1 MMILLKNTLFRSTLV
16 VALPLLVVACTAP
29 HAYGQADERPFVMT
43 WAVKSE
49 GLVKIPVDDEN
60 GTYGATGEYTVD
72 WGDGTVETISGTAEH
87 RYAHAGNYAISITG
101 NYTKIYLHG
110 SIPNGSMS
118 VEEYLG
124 STSTSIPRVGSSPNG
139 LLSIDQWGDVKWT
152 SMAYA
157 FSGARNMVYNAT
169 DVPDL
174 SLVTDMNHM
183 FYFAKKFNGNL
194 SSWNVS
200 GVTDMSRMFYEATA
214 FNGDVSG
221 WNVSGVTDMSR
232 MFYESDAFNQ
242 DVSGWDVSGVT
253 DMSWMF
259 SRAFV
264 FNQDISSWNVSGVTD
279 MSRMFANDIYF
290 NQDISS
296 WDVSGVTDMSY
307 MFYGSY
313 SFNHDI
319 SSWNVSGVTD
329 MSHMF
334 QFAYKFNRDISE
346 WDVSNVTDMNHMF
359 KYAETFNG
367 NISSWNVSGVTDM
380 SRMFEFA
387 YKFNGNISSWN
398 VSGVTDMSR
407 MFQSAYKFNGDISG
421 WDVSNV
427 TDMSDMFDSATAF
440 NQNLGRW
447 YIVPEDTS
455 IVDGD
460 SSLVVTTIS
469 AQNAPLDSQ
478 NPVYAIGVGHDSSDF
493 EMDHNVLKLK
503 VTPVQSVKPTYTV
516 SVTATG
522 AFGAN
527 NHRLINITVA
537 EYVPDTTPP
546 NVSMIWRDS
555 PSNAITNGTTLQFGI
570 MFSESVQNVDAADF
584 VLTGTGNASITH
596 VSGSHDEYGVVASVT
611 TDGTVTLELAAN
623 NDIEDIEDNGLI
635 DTVPT
640 TETDHTYTVD
650 TTAPTVT
657 SIERYSPTGQNTD
670 SQTLEY
676 QVTFSENVTGV
687 NTGDFALSPDSP
699 GASSIAGLAGSGSS
713 YHVTISAT
721 QNGTYNL
728 DLVSSGHGIT
738 DTPGNPL
745 NDTSPTGEDQSYTV
759 TILNVISNS
768 MPSVDAGSNQ
778 TVQENSTVTLSG
790 TASDADDDPL
800 TYLWSHDSDLT
811 IALSD
816 AASLSASFTAPQ
828 VDSDTT
834 ITFTLAA
841 YDETSNATD
850 TTSVTITDSTPP
862 VVADAPRSIG
872 SVTLASTAPG
882 VVEAS
887 WDAPAEEPGDYR
899 IAWAKVGEGFRTWTD
914 LTVNAFP
921 TTTSHTITDL
931 EEGAEYKVMVRA
943 RYDGG
948 SGDWSDQ
955 YTVTVKASAQDTTDP
970 TITLTGDNPYNVTTG
985 TTYSDPGATC
995 TDNTDANPTL
1005 TTASGVDAQTA
1016 GTYQVTYTCTDSS
1029 SNTATA
1035 TRDVVV
1041 ADAPDTID
1049 PTITIT
1055 GANPIRMTTGT
1066 AYSDPGAT
1074 CTDNTDASPTLT
1086 TASGVDAQTAGTYQ
1100 VTYTCTDSSNNTAT
1114 ATRDVVVAD
1123 APRSIGSVTLASTA
1137 PGVVE
1142 ASWDAPA
1149 EEPGDYRI
1157 AWAKVGEGF
1166 RTWTDLTVNAFPTT
1180 TSHTITDLEEGAE
1193 YKVMVR
1199 ARYDGG
1205 SGDWSDQYTV
1215 TVKAPAQ
1222 DTTDPTIT
1230 LTGDN
1235 PYNVTTG
1242 TTYSDPGAT
1251 CTDNTDANPT
1261 LTTASGV
1268 DAQTAGTYQV
1278 TYTCTDSSNNTAT
1291 ATRDVVVADAPD
1303 TIDPTITITGANP
1316 IRVTTGTAYSDP
1328 GATCTDNTDASPT
1341 LTTASGVDAQ
1351 TAGTY
1356 QVTYTCT
1363 DSSNNTATATRDV
1376 VVADA
1381 PDRTA
1386 PTVSSIERHIP
1397 TGQNT
1402 GSQTLV
1408 YQVTFSENVIG
1419 VDAGDFALSPDS
1431 PVAGGASGQ
1440 FAQTREPAIPIPDR
1454 GTIQDAIAVG
1464 QSGTT
1469 TSVSVAVDITHTYI
1483 GDLVI
1488 DLIAPDGTTRTLH
1501 DRTGY
1506 ETDDIDQTYAPDFG
1520 DVGIAG
1526 DWILRVRDSAG
1537 GDTGTLNGWAL
1548 TINHGSTAGTANP
1561 VTSVSGSGDTY
1572 RVTVSATQDGTYNLD
1587 LVSSG
1592 HGIVDEAGNPLAD
1605 TTPTGANHTYIVGT
1619 AVRAWHSR

>member
-1 MMILLKNTLFRSTLV
+1 MMILVKNTLFRSTLV

-29 HAYGQADERPFVMT
+29 HAYGQADEQPFVMT
-43 WAVKSE
+43 WAVKSG

-296 WDVSGVTDMSY
+296 WNVSGVTDMSY

-334 QFAYKFNRDISE
+334 QFAYKFNHDISE

-447 YIVPEDTS
+447 YVVPEDTS

-469 AQNAPLDSQ
+469 AQNAPLNSQ

-611 TDGTVTLELAAN
+611 TDGTVTLGLAAN

-635 DTVPT
+635 DAVPT
-640 TETDHTYTVD
+640 TETDRTYTVD

-657 SIERYSPTGQNTD
+657 SIERHDPASENTD
-670 SQTLEY
+670 SQTLIY
-676 QVTFSENVTGV
+676 RVTFSENVTGV
-687 NTGDFALSPDSP
+687 DTADFVLSPDSP
-699 GASSIAGLAGSGSS
+699 GAGSIAS
-713 YHVTISAT
+713 
-721 QNGTYNL
+721 
-728 DLVSSGHGIT
+728 
-738 DTPGNPL
+738 
-745 NDTSPTGEDQSYTV
+745 
-759 TILNVISNS
+759 
-768 MPSVDAGSNQ
+768 
-778 TVQENSTVTLSG
+778 
-790 TASDADDDPL
+790 L
-800 TYLWSHDSDLT
+800 T
-811 IALSD
+811 
-816 AASLSASFTAPQ
+816 
-828 VDSDTT
+828 
-834 ITFTLAA
+834 
-841 YDETSNATD
+841 
-850 TTSVTITDSTPP
+850 
-862 VVADAPRSIG
+862 
-872 SVTLASTAPG
+872 
-882 VVEAS
+882 
-887 WDAPAEEPGDYR
+887 
-899 IAWAKVGEGFRTWTD
+899 
-914 LTVNAFP
+914 
-921 TTTSHTITDL
+921 
-931 EEGAEYKVMVRA
+931 
-943 RYDGG
+943 
-948 SGDWSDQ
+948 
-955 YTVTVKASAQDTTDP
+955 
-970 TITLTGDNPYNVTTG
+970 
-985 TTYSDPGATC
+985 
-995 TDNTDANPTL
+995 
-1005 TTASGVDAQTA
+1005 
-1016 GTYQVTYTCTDSS
+1016 
-1029 SNTATA
+1029 
-1035 TRDVVV
+1035 
-1041 ADAPDTID
+1041 
-1049 PTITIT
+1049 
-1055 GANPIRMTTGT
+1055 
-1066 AYSDPGAT
+1066 
-1074 CTDNTDASPTLT
+1074 
-1086 TASGVDAQTAGTYQ
+1086 
-1100 VTYTCTDSSNNTAT
+1100 
-1114 ATRDVVVAD
+1114 
-1123 APRSIGSVTLASTA
+1123 
-1137 PGVVE
+1137 
-1142 ASWDAPA
+1142 
-1149 EEPGDYRI
+1149 
-1157 AWAKVGEGF
+1157 
-1166 RTWTDLTVNAFPTT
+1166 
-1180 TSHTITDLEEGAE
+1180 
-1193 YKVMVR
+1193 
-1199 ARYDGG
+1199 
-1205 SGDWSDQYTV
+1205 
-1215 TVKAPAQ
+1215 
-1222 DTTDPTIT
+1222 
-1230 LTGDN
+1230 
-1235 PYNVTTG
+1235 
-1242 TTYSDPGAT
+1242 
-1251 CTDNTDANPT
+1251 
-1261 LTTASGV
+1261 
-1268 DAQTAGTYQV
+1268 
-1278 TYTCTDSSNNTAT
+1278 
-1291 ATRDVVVADAPD
+1291 
-1303 TIDPTITITGANP
+1303 
-1316 IRVTTGTAYSDP
+1316 
-1328 GATCTDNTDASPT
+1328 
-1341 LTTASGVDAQ
+1341 
-1351 TAGTY
+1351 
-1356 QVTYTCT
+1356 
-1363 DSSNNTATATRDV
+1363 
-1376 VVADA
+1376 
-1381 PDRTA
+1381 
-1386 PTVSSIERHIP
+1386 
-1397 TGQNT
+1397 
-1402 GSQTLV
+1402 
-1408 YQVTFSENVIG
+1408 
-1419 VDAGDFALSPDS
+1419 
-1431 PVAGGASGQ
+1431 
-1440 FAQTREPAIPIPDR
+1440 
-1454 GTIQDAIAVG
+1454 
-1464 QSGTT
+1464 
-1469 TSVSVAVDITHTYI
+1469 
-1483 GDLVI
+1483 
-1488 DLIAPDGTTRTLH
+1488 
-1501 DRTGY
+1501 
-1506 ETDDIDQTYAPDFG
+1506 
-1520 DVGIAG
+1520 
-1526 DWILRVRDSAG
+1526 
-1537 GDTGTLNGWAL
+1537 
-1548 TINHGSTAGTANP
+1548 
-1561 VTSVSGSGDTY
+1561 GSGDTY
-1572 RVTVSATQDGTYNLD
+1572 QVTVSASADGTYNLD

-1592 HGIVDEAGNPLAD
+1592 RHARLPQ
-1605 TTPTGANHTYIVGT
+1605 P
-1619 AVRAWHSR
+1619 